1 MLIYSKR
8 FVMNETEVPA
18 VVLDTDKVTVT
29 ENGDRQK
36 ITKFFTDYARYHL
49 RYVAEIN
56 SERLQRLV
64 DEGKIIDYL
73 NDLEDRCFEAT
84 DRQVELWKENDKEYK
99 VAAMNDDI
107 VKMGGI
113 LNNLTAMA
121 KEQVMNTMV
130 YV

>member
-1 MLIYSKR
+1 MEKNTNPWNDIK
-8 FVMNETEVPA
+8 T
-18 VVLDTDKVTVT
+18 TIKT
-29 ENGDRQK
+29 K
-36 ITKFFTDYARYHL
+36 I
-49 RYVAEIN
+49 N
-56 SERLQRLV
+56 PERLQRLV

-73 NDLEDRCFEAT
+73 NDLEDKCFEAT
-84 DRQVELWKENDKEYK
+84 DRQLELWKENDKEYK
-99 VAAMNDDI
+99 AAAMNDDI